1 MQTFRG
7 YQREDGS
14 VGIRNLIMVIAADE
28 CAEGIARAISE
39 KTPGTVVVT
48 NYNTCMYGGNE
59 EMIGTMINAATNPN
73 IAGALVINMGC
84 GSITPDLVAGPIRA
98 TGRPVETLTCIKES
112 GTVSTIREGLKRIAK
127 IVEHANATP
136 MVDAPI
142 SKLLVGIK
150 CGGSDT
156 SSGIAS
162 NPSVG
167 LAADKLIDM
176 GASAVAGELLEL
188 LGCEHILKE
197 RAVTLEVSEKI
208 NQLISDEEKRWHVEG
223 TQVETMSVGNSI
235 GGLTTIEEKS
245 LGALAKTGT
254 KPIQDILRIN
264 ATKLEKPEAPGMY
277 MSETTMLCG
286 GSAMHFAAL
295 GCQVILWTTGGAG
308 FNNPIVPVIRV
319 SGNSQLINEDIDIDA
334 TGVMRGEDSLENV
347 SEQILKT
354 LEGVINGEKTAIED
368 FGYAYCSLIQK
379 DQRVERLLSIPAE

>member
-7 YQREDGS
+7 YQRADGS
-14 VGIRNLIMVIAADE
+14 VGIRNLIMIIAADE

-39 KTPGTVVVT
+39 KTPGSVVVT

-84 GSITPDLVAGPIRA
+84 GSIAPDLVAGPIRA

-112 GTVSTIREGLKRIAK
+112 GTVSTIREGLKRIAA
-127 IVEHANATP
+127 IVDHANATE

-142 SKLLVGIK
+142 SKLFVGIK

-197 RAVTLEVSEKI
+197 RAVTPEVFEKI
-208 NQLISDEEKRWHVEG
+208 EQLISDEEKRWHVEG

-245 LGALAKTGT
+245 LGALAKTGS

-264 ATKLEKPEAPGMY
+264 AKKLEKPEVPGMY
-277 MSETTMLCG
+277 LSETTMLCG

-334 TGVMRGEDSLENV
+334 TGIMRGEDSLENV
-347 SEQILKT
+347 SEEILKT
-354 LEGVINGEKTAIED
+354 LAGVINGEKTAIED

>member
-7 YQREDGS
+7 YQRADGS
-14 VGIRNLIMVIAADE
+14 VGIRNLIMIIAADE

-39 KTPGTVVVT
+39 KTPGSVVVT

-84 GSITPDLVAGPIRA
+84 GSIAPDLVAGPIRA

-112 GTVSTIREGLKRIAK
+112 GTVSTIREGLKRIAA
-127 IVEHANATP
+127 IVDHANATE

-142 SKLLVGIK
+142 SKLFVGIK

-197 RAVTLEVSEKI
+197 RAVTPEVFEKI
-208 NQLISDEEKRWHVEG
+208 EQLISDEEKRWHVEG

-245 LGALAKTGT
+245 LGALAKTGS

-264 ATKLEKPEAPGMY
+264 AKKLEKPDVPGMY
-277 MSETTMLCG
+277 LSETTMLCG

-334 TGVMRGEDSLENV
+334 TGIMRGEDSLENV
-347 SEQILKT
+347 SEEILKT
-354 LEGVINGEKTAIED
+354 LAGVINGEKTAIED

>member
-127 IVEHANATP
+127 IVEHADATP
-136 MVDAPI
+136 MVNAPI

-208 NQLISDEEKRWHVEG
+208 DQLISDEEKRWHVEG

-245 LGALAKTGT
+245 LGALAKTGS

-277 MSETTMLCG
+277 LSETTMLCG

-334 TGVMRGEDSLENV
+334 TGIMRGEDSLEKV

>member
-7 YQREDGS
+7 YQRADGS
-14 VGIRNLIMVIAADE
+14 VGIRNLIMIIAADE

-39 KTPGTVVVT
+39 KTPGSVVVT

-84 GSITPDLVAGPIRA
+84 GSIAPDLVAGPIRA

-112 GTVSTIREGLKRIAK
+112 GTVSTIREGVKRIAA
-127 IVEHANATP
+127 IVDHANATE

-142 SKLLVGIK
+142 SKLFVGIK

-197 RAVTLEVSEKI
+197 RAVTPEVFEKI
-208 NQLISDEEKRWHVEG
+208 EQLISDEEKRWHVEG

-245 LGALAKTGT
+245 LGALAKTGS

-264 ATKLEKPEAPGMY
+264 AKKLEKPEVPGMY
-277 MSETTMLCG
+277 LSETTMLCG

-334 TGVMRGEDSLENV
+334 TGIMRGEDSLENV
-347 SEQILKT
+347 SEEILKI
-354 LEGVINGEKTAIED
+354 LAGVINGEKTAIED

>member
-7 YQREDGS
+7 YQRADGS
-14 VGIRNLIMVIAADE
+14 VGIRNLIMIIAADE

-39 KTPGTVVVT
+39 KTPGTIVVT

-112 GTVSTIREGLKRIAK
+112 GTVSTIREGLKRIAA

-142 SKLLVGIK
+142 SKLFIGIK

-156 SSGIAS
+156 SSGMAS

-188 LGCEHILKE
+188 LGCEHILKD
-197 RAVTLEVSEKI
+197 RAVTPEVFEKI
-208 NQLISDEEKRWHVEG
+208 EQLISDEEKRWHVEG

-245 LGALAKTGT
+245 LGALAKTGS

-264 ATKLEKPEAPGMY
+264 ARKLEKPEAPGMY
-277 MSETTMLCG
+277 LSETTMLCG

-334 TGVMRGEDSLENV
+334 TGIMRGEDSIENV
-347 SEQILKT
+347 SEEILKT
-354 LEGVINGEKTAIED
+354 LTSVINGEKTAIED

>member
-7 YQREDGS
+7 YQREDES

-136 MVDAPI
+136 KVDAPI

-208 NQLISDEEKRWHVEG
+208 DQLISDEEKRWHVEG

-245 LGALAKTGT
+245 LGALAKTGS
-254 KPIQDILRIN
+254 KPVQDILRIN

-277 MSETTMLCG
+277 LSETTMLCG

-334 TGVMRGEDSLENV
+334 TGIMRGEDSLENV

>member
-127 IVEHANATP
+127 IVEHADATP

-197 RAVTLEVSEKI
+197 RAITSKVSEKI
-208 NQLISDEEKRWHVEG
+208 DQLISDEEKRWHVEG

-245 LGALAKTGT
+245 LGALAKTGSR
-254 KPIQDILRIN
+254 PIQDILRIN

-277 MSETTMLCG
+277 LSETTMLCG

-334 TGVMRGEDSLENV
+334 TGIMRGEDSLENV

>member
-7 YQREDGS
+7 YQRADGS
-14 VGIRNLIMVIAADE
+14 VGIRNLIMIIAADE

-39 KTPGTVVVT
+39 KTPGSVVVT

-84 GSITPDLVAGPIRA
+84 GSIAPDLVAGPIRA

-112 GTVSTIREGLKRIAK
+112 GTVSTIREGLKRIAA
-127 IVEHANATP
+127 IVDHANATE

-142 SKLLVGIK
+142 SKLFVGIK

-197 RAVTLEVSEKI
+197 RAVTPEVFEKI
-208 NQLISDEEKRWHVEG
+208 EQLISDEEKRWHVEG

-245 LGALAKTGT
+245 LGALAKTGS

-264 ATKLEKPEAPGMY
+264 AKKLEKPEEPGMY
-277 MSETTMLCG
+277 LSETTMLCG

-334 TGVMRGEDSLENV
+334 TGIMRGEDSLENV
-347 SEQILKT
+347 SEEILKT
-354 LEGVINGEKTAIED
+354 LAGVINGEKTAIED

>member
-7 YQREDGS
+7 YQRADGS
-14 VGIRNLIMVIAADE
+14 VGIRNLIMIIAADE

-39 KTPGTVVVT
+39 KTPGSVVIT

-84 GSITPDLVAGPIRA
+84 GSIAPDLVAGPIRA

-112 GTVSTIREGLKRIAK
+112 GTVSTIREGLKRIAA
-127 IVEHANATP
+127 IVDHANATE

-142 SKLLVGIK
+142 SKLFVGIK

-197 RAVTLEVSEKI
+197 RAVTPEVFEKI
-208 NQLISDEEKRWHVEG
+208 EQLISDEEKRWHVEG

-245 LGALAKTGT
+245 LGALAKTGS

-264 ATKLEKPEAPGMY
+264 AKKLEKPEVPGMY
-277 MSETTMLCG
+277 LSETTMLCG

-334 TGVMRGEDSLENV
+334 TGIMRGEDSLENV
-347 SEQILKT
+347 SEEILKI
-354 LEGVINGEKTAIED
+354 LAGVINGEKTAIED

>member
-264 ATKLEKPEAPGMY
+264 ATKLEKPEASGMY
-277 MSETTMLCG
+277 LSETTMLCG

-354 LEGVINGEKTAIED
+354 LEDVINGEKTAIED

>member
-208 NQLISDEEKRWHVEG
+208 DQLISDEEKRWHVEG

-245 LGALAKTGT
+245 LGALAKTGS

-277 MSETTMLCG
+277 LSETTMLCG

-334 TGVMRGEDSLENV
+334 TGIMRGEDSLENV

>member
-7 YQREDGS
+7 YKREDGS

-127 IVEHANATP
+127 IVKHANATP

-277 MSETTMLCG
+277 LSETTMLCG

>member
-277 MSETTMLCG
+277 LSETTMLCG